1 MTESSPLVCKP
12 YLIART
18 HVDPYVT
25 PYYDQYAAPYVEV
38 ARPYAQ
44 FLNERIY
51 SPAARVTKRGYD
63 KYGAPALERARV
75 YGEEQWRVQAVP
87 RLHAARD
94 NAHNVYV
101 ANVDPHVQRVLSAVR
116 PHYEVASG
124 MLVTVYENYIIP
136 YYDWS
141 RPHIEKSYATC
152 QQFLETTVVPLARET
167 WSSVIYFA
175 NSELWPTMTGLYS
188 ENVEPQ
194 LVKIGQR
201 LASYREGKRLRA
213 AVEDIDR

>member
-1 MTESSPLVCKP
+1 MVCKP

-18 HVDPYVT
+18 HLDPYLT
-25 PYYDQYAAPYVEV
+25 PYYNQYAAPYVEV

-44 FLNERIY
+44 VFNERIY
-51 SPAARVTKRGYD
+51 TPAARVTKQGYD
-63 KYGAPALERARV
+63 RYGAPTLERARV
-75 YGEEQWRVQAVP
+75 YGEEQWRAQAVP
-87 RLHAARD
+87 RLRAAQE
-94 NAHNVYV
+94 NVHNVYV
-101 ANVDPHVQRVLSAVR
+101 VNVDPHVQRVLAAVR
-116 PHYEVASG
+116 PHYELASG
-124 MLVTVYENYIIP
+124 TLVAVYGNYVVP

-141 RPHIEKSYATC
+141 RPHIEKSYASGR
-152 QQFLETTVVPLARET
+152 QLVETTVLPLARET
-167 WSSVIYFA
+167 WSSVVYFA
-175 NSELWPTMTGLYS
+175 NSSLWPTMTGLYS